1 MPPRTLLLS
10 LALVVALAACGPIE
24 YTSMIMKADTA
35 IEKAE
40 RMGAAKYAPLEYWRA
55 KAYYDKAREETGR
68 NDYDFAIDYATQSYR
83 DAKKAQD
90 IAEEKKE
97 KERKAAKGK
106 ANVPAPT
113 PGPAAAPG
121 TPPR

>member
-1 MPPRTLLLS
+1 MSIRALLISLTLL
-10 LALVVALAACGPIE
+10 LAACGPIE
-24 YTSMIMKADTA
+24 YLSMINKADTA

-68 NDYDFAIDYATQSYR
+68 NDYDFAIDYATQAYR

-90 IAEEKKE
+90 IADEKKE
-97 KERKAAKGK
+97 KERKAAKDK
-106 ANVPAPT
+106 ANAPAPT
-113 PGPAAAPG
+113 APGPAAAPG

>member
-1 MPPRTLLLS
+1 MVFRIAS
-10 LALVVALAACGPIE
+10 ISIAALFVACGPIE

-40 RMGAAKYAPLEYWRA
+40 RMGATKYAPLEYWRA
-55 KAYYDKAREETGR
+55 KAYYEKAREETGR
-68 NDYDFAIDYATQSYR
+68 NDYDFAIDYATQAYR

-90 IAEEKKE
+90 IVDEKKE
-97 KERKAAKGK
+97 KERKAAKEK
-106 ANVPAPT
+106 ANVPAPM